1 MWLFA
6 IIFVSTKITPL
17 NGLSKWSLL
26 ELFKRALQ
34 ISSPKRSPNEVSK
47 FRTGSS
53 LLGACWKIVGV
64 FVGSLIYGIHGII
77 SFQNSSLIG
86 LSKWTLQKTLQMSS
100 PNDFPYEL
108 SKWTLQMSSPNW
120 DLVGVSWVSNRG
132 PVEVCWESTGHSIQS
147 KLPADFQWTPL
158 RLPLDT
164 QETHQVSIWRA
175 HLERPFKKQIIPWIL
190 QIRLPLDSWQTPLGL
205 PLDSHV
211 LERHGV
217 KII

>member
-77 SFQNSSLIG
+77 SFQNSSLNG

-108 SKWTLQMSSPNW
+108 SKWALQMSSPNW
-120 DLVGVSWVSNRG
+120 DLVGV
-132 PVEVCWESTGHSIQS
+132 PWESAG
-147 KLPADFQWTPL
+147 
-158 RLPLDT
+158 RLLGGFWK
-164 QETHQVSIWRA
+164 SAAYYIRIWR
-175 HLERPFKKQIIPWIL
+175 PFQ
-190 QIRLPLDSWQTPLGL
+190 S
-205 PLDSHV
+205 
-211 LERHGV
+211 
-217 KII
+217 

>member
-53 LLGACWKIVGV
+53 LLGACWKIVG
-64 FVGSLIYGIHGII
+64 SLIYGIHGII
-77 SFQNSSLIG
+77 SFQNSSLNG

-120 DLVGVSWVSNRG
+120 DLIGV
-132 PVEVCWESTGHSIQS
+132 PWESAG
-147 KLPADFQWTPL
+147 
-158 RLPLDT
+158 RLLGGFWK
-164 QETHQVSIWRA
+164 SAAYYIRIWR
-175 HLERPFKKQIIPWIL
+175 PFQ
-190 QIRLPLDSWQTPLGL
+190 S
-205 PLDSHV
+205 
-211 LERHGV
+211 
-217 KII
+217 

>member
-6 IIFVSTKITPL
+6 IIFVSRKITPL

-77 SFQNSSLIG
+77 SFQNSSLNG

-120 DLVGVSWVSNRG
+120 DLIGV
-132 PVEVCWESTGHSIQS
+132 PWESAG
-147 KLPADFQWTPL
+147 
-158 RLPLDT
+158 RLLGGFWK
-164 QETHQVSIWRA
+164 SAAYYIRIWR
-175 HLERPFKKQIIPWIL
+175 PFQ
-190 QIRLPLDSWQTPLGL
+190 S
-205 PLDSHV
+205 
-211 LERHGV
+211 
-217 KII
+217 

>member
-6 IIFVSTKITPL
+6 IIFVSRKITPL

-77 SFQNSSLIG
+77 NFQNSSLNG

-108 SKWTLQMSSPNW
+108 SKWTLQMSSPNELSKW
-120 DLVGVSWVSNRG
+120 ALQIETWLEYPGSLLG
-132 PVEVCWESTGHSIQS
+132 GCWEDSGS
-147 KLPADFQWTPL
+147 PL
-158 RLPLDT
+158 L
-164 QETHQVSIWRA
+164 II
-175 HLERPFKKQIIPWIL
+175 LEFG
-190 QIRLPLDSWQTPLGL
+190 GL
-205 PLDSHV
+205 FNHKFCKFLCLV
-211 LERHGV
+211 RYERNLW
-217 KII
+217 KRTLT

>member
-6 IIFVSTKITPL
+6 IIFVSRKITPL

-34 ISSPKRSPNEVSK
+34 INSPKRSPNEVSK

-77 SFQNSSLIG
+77 SFQNSSLNG

-120 DLVGVSWVSNRG
+120 DLIGV
-132 PVEVCWESTGHSIQS
+132 PWESAG
-147 KLPADFQWTPL
+147 
-158 RLPLDT
+158 RLLGGFWK
-164 QETHQVSIWRA
+164 SAAYYIRIWR
-175 HLERPFKKQIIPWIL
+175 PFQ
-190 QIRLPLDSWQTPLGL
+190 S
-205 PLDSHV
+205 
-211 LERHGV
+211 
-217 KII
+217 

>member
-77 SFQNSSLIG
+77 SFQNSSLNG

-120 DLVGVSWVSNRG
+120 DLIGV
-132 PVEVCWESTGHSIQS
+132 PWESAG
-147 KLPADFQWTPL
+147 
-158 RLPLDT
+158 RLLGGFWK
-164 QETHQVSIWRA
+164 SAAYYIRIWR
-175 HLERPFKKQIIPWIL
+175 PFQ
-190 QIRLPLDSWQTPLGL
+190 S
-205 PLDSHV
+205 
-211 LERHGV
+211 
-217 KII
+217 

>member
-53 LLGACWKIVGV
+53 LLGACWKIVGM

-77 SFQNSSLIG
+77 SFQNSSLNG
-86 LSKWTLQKTLQMSS
+86 LSKWTLQKTLQMTFRMSS
-100 PNDFPYEL
+100 PNEL
-108 SKWTLQMSSPNW
+108 SKWALQIETCLEFAGS
-120 DLVGVSWVSNRG
+120 L
-132 PVEVCWESTGHSIQS
+132 VEVLWKSGGSPLGVPWESIWE
-147 KLPADFQWTPL
+147 PAWVTNDLTAFLLFQEL
-158 RLPLDT
+158 
-164 QETHQVSIWRA
+164 
-175 HLERPFKKQIIPWIL
+175 L
-190 QIRLPLDSWQTPLGL
+190 QP
-205 PLDSHV
+205 
-211 LERHGV
+211 
-217 KII
+217 